1 MKMREPHIVPLFRQ
15 AVDLLRELHTH
26 TGGHRLLFPNCR
38 KLNECM
44 TAKTLN
50 RALEHMGFNCK
61 ESIGFSAHGFRATAS
76 TVLNEM
82 GYRADV
88 IERQLAYAERNKV
101 RVSYIQAKY
110 LEERRRMMQAWADEV
125 DVKPFEKK
133 IYLVIVCLPGCVL

>member
-1 MKMREPHIVPLFRQ
+1 MHDRQNAEPG
-15 AVDLLRELHTH
+15 
-26 TGGHRLLFPNCR
+26 TGAHC
-38 KLNECM
+38 
-44 TAKTLN
+44 
-50 RALEHMGFNCK
+50 FNCK

-133 IYLVIVCLPGCVL
+133 IYLVIVCLPDCVL